1 MNIDTKRLS
10 KLIKEAEKIKSN
22 VDKERDRLREI
33 ADDIISLADSME
45 EFGEEFR
52 RAMDTLSQYV

>member
-1 MNIDTKRLS
+1 MSVDTKKLS
-10 KLIKEAEKIKSN
+10 KLIKEAEKIKAN

-33 ADDIISLADSME
+33 ADDITSLADSME